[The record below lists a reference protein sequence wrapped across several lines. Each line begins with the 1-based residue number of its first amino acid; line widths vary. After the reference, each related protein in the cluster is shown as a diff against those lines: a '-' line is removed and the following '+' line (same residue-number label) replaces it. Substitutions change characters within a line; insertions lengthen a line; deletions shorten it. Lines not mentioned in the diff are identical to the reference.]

1 MIKEAIEYIVGL
13 SIPHYLSQTDEYGIT
28 RTYSDK
34 HMSEVKD
41 TYDHAQPLQLETLS
55 SLVNYLKSNVDRLPD
70 KMLVHVESPTSVVL
84 YSQLDPRRDRETLI
98 KCKAVVPEFAFNRF
112 MDSNAFVISLLSKF
126 IPDEKTDIDQVLQF
140 AGTAETGTV
149 KQYSDDGVSQSVV
162 IKDGISH
169 KTEGLVPSCVILR
182 PFRSFSEIEQVE
194 SRFIFR
200 MDNSTGDVDCALF
213 EADGGAWRHETV
225 LRIKAY
231 LEEQL
236 NIINRPDI
244 VVIA

>member
-1 MIKEAIEYIVGL
+1 MIREAIEYIVGL
-13 SIPHYLSQTDEYGIT
+13 SEPHYLHQTDEYGET
-28 RTYSDK
+28 RTFCDRDLT
-34 HMSEVKD
+34 EVREV
-41 TYDHAQPLQLETLS
+41 YDHAQPMQLETLS
-55 SLVNYLKSNVDRLPD
+55 SLVNYLKSNVDRLPE

-84 YSQLDPRRDRETLI
+84 YSQLDPRRSREILI
-98 KCKAVVPEFAFNRF
+98 RCKANVPEFAFNRF

-126 IPDEKTDIDQVLQF
+126 IPDVDTDIDQVLQF

-182 PFRSFSEIEQVE
+182 PYRSFYEIVQVP

-200 MDNSTGDVDCALF
+200 MDNSTGDVACALF
-213 EADGGAWRHETV
+213 EADGGAWRHEAV
-225 LRIKAY
+225 LMIKEY
-231 LEEQL
+231 LEEEL